1 YWFRPNAG
9 QCPSDQAARSDAAA
23 GWLAC
28 DEATMGD
35 AELLTE
41 SPSIAGHFFSR
52 RLRFLGPQ
60 DGSPDRAR
68 PVSLRIGWRRSVLAI
83 VLGYLLFSHG
93 CHGDEDVEPLAKAN
107 RGPQA
112 HAHSRAARDYFG
124 RGTSMA
130 NG

>member
-1 YWFRPNAG
+1 MEMFLIFDLGPGACLPYCNSFWNIYYWFRPNAG

-83 VLGYLLFSHG
+83 VL
-93 CHGDEDVEPLAKAN
+93 
-107 RGPQA
+107 
-112 HAHSRAARDYFG
+112 
-124 RGTSMA
+124 
-130 NG
+130 